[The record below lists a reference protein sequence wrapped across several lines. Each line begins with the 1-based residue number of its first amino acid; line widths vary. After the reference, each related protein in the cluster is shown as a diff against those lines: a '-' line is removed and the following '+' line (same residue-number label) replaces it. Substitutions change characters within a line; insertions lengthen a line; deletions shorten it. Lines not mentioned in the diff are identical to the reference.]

1 MKVLKLLD
9 DVFQRSTIWI
19 PLPYLKADTVSLYGS
34 TCVPASRLYWPA
46 LIDFNLHRDCV
57 TYYLCHWPTETVS
70 KVTWMDF
77 DLLLEPHWS
86 NKHHCVHRLW
96 FMIQERTCFWCRS
109 YIDMFYMVIKYKIL
123 LRPNT
128 SLFTRKH
135 LNYFQLYVVISL
147 DRLQHCCYSLF
158 QIFCSL
164 DTTNTQTVNSSSA
177 ASLGAF
183 SPNLTHLPTFYE
195 RQWKGKINQRVPL
208 ANQILAEATRGNKV
222 WEKSAE
228 GSRGCRNAAGSHWVM
243 TQERKCS

>member
-1 MKVLKLLD
+1 MFSNGAQYEYLYPTSKLILCPFMEAL
-9 DVFQRSTIWI
+9 VFLPAGCIDQPWLILIFIMIVWHIICATDPLRPFQKWHEWI
-19 PLPYLKADTVSLYGS
+19 LICCLSLTDLTNITVYTGYGS
-34 TCVPASRLYWPA
+34 
-46 LIDFNLHRDCV
+46 
-57 TYYLCHWPTETVS
+57 
-70 KVTWMDF
+70 
-77 DLLLEPHWS
+77 
-86 NKHHCVHRLW
+86 W
-96 FMIQERTCFWCRS
+96 FRKGHVFWCRS

-123 LRPNT
+123 LRPKT

-208 ANQILAEATRGNKV
+208 ANQILAEATRANKV